1 MFIVT
6 IIYETK
12 CIKRFVSVKYVKI
25 LAQKSK
31 PFDQDKDP
39 IKFDIIP
46 YLQSN

>member
-1 MFIVT
+1 M
-6 IIYETK
+6 YEK
-12 CIKRFVSVKYVKI
+12 ICVCEICKKI

-31 PFDQDKDP
+31 PSDQDKDP